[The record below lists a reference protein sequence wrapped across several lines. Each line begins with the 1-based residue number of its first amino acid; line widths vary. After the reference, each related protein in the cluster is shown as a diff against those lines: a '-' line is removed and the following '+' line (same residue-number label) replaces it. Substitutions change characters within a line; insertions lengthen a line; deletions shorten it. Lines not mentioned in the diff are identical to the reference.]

1 MQSRNR
7 MWIGLMLLII
17 VFAFLAAFAP
27 IRGVPKD
34 EGFDVQDK
42 TRYSFAEAVAEDQ
55 EALDDKAQEI
65 RAELAQ
71 VAVEPD
77 YVKFIDAKLL
87 EVKTVALTQESA
99 DADAAKIMQVL
110 EAGYPDVQQI
120 EMPRS
125 PTATE
130 KPVFTLGNFLAIYK
144 PRAQIRLG
152 LDLQGGA
159 HVLLRCV
166 PETTI
171 PFFTPDHQPMA
182 ISQERMEMP
191 VDERPQTTP
200 EGEKIVYP
208 IYTHEQLASLV
219 QDYLISEG
227 VPREGLE
234 VTMAGDNRLVIR
246 TEARDEEESGAQL
259 KLAQAFLERTF
270 PGNIELTVGEMEAVY
285 IVEGTAKKVA
295 NVIERRLYAMSDIRE
310 PIVQTQG
317 DDKIIVELPG
327 VKDPDRVLEILQSTA
342 MLEFRLIPSRYTA
355 PGADSNDY
363 AEWQD
368 TRTNQTVPWEQVLAE
383 SERGFTG
390 RDLQSNAAVA
400 PGDAGQWVVHF
411 ELKKNKKK
419 AFHEFTRRN
428 VGRLMAIV
436 LDSECQM
443 APNIRSAIPGAG
455 IIEGRFSTQE
465 ARDLKLLLNAG
476 ALPVP
481 LEVDT
486 NRTIS
491 PTLGTDS
498 IVRSFWAAAIGFCAV
513 LVFMVGFYR
522 VPGVLATI
530 ALGMYVLL
538 LLAVLTLANA
548 TMTLPGVAAFILSIG
563 MAVDANIIIFERLK
577 EELWSGKVMRTAV
590 EAGFDRAWTAIL
602 DANVTTLIV
611 AAVLYFLGT
620 SLIKSFAVTLF
631 LGVCCSLFTAV
642 TVTRWLVTMVGGSSL
657 GEKRALFGDSTQQ
670 ESS

>member
-1 MQSRNR
+1 
-7 MWIGLMLLII
+7 
-17 VFAFLAAFAP
+17 
-27 IRGVPKD
+27 
-34 EGFDVQDK
+34 
-42 TRYSFAEAVAEDQ
+42 
-55 EALDDKAQEI
+55 
-65 RAELAQ
+65 
-71 VAVEPD
+71 
-77 YVKFIDAKLL
+77 
-87 EVKTVALTQESA
+87 
-99 DADAAKIMQVL
+99 
-110 EAGYPDVQQI
+110 
-120 EMPRS
+120 
-125 PTATE
+125 
-130 KPVFTLGNFLAIYK
+130 
-144 PRAQIRLG
+144 
-152 LDLQGGA
+152 
-159 HVLLRCV
+159 
-166 PETTI
+166 
-171 PFFTPDHQPMA
+171 
-182 ISQERMEMP
+182 
-191 VDERPQTTP
+191 
-200 EGEKIVYP
+200 
-208 IYTHEQLASLV
+208 
-219 QDYLISEG
+219 
-227 VPREGLE
+227 
-234 VTMAGDNRLVIR
+234 
-246 TEARDEEESGAQL
+246 
-259 KLAQAFLERTF
+259 
-270 PGNIELTVGEMEAVY
+270 MEAVY
-285 IVEGTAKKVA
+285 IEPGTAEKVA
-295 NVIERRLYAMSDIRE
+295 NVIQRRLYAMSDIRE

-355 PGADSNDY
+355 PGADSDDY

-411 ELKKNKKK
+411 ELKKDKKK

-436 LDSECQM
+436 LDGECQM

-481 LEVDT
+481 LEIDT

-498 IVRSFWAAAIGFCAV
+498 IIRSFWAAAIGFCAV
-513 LVFMVGFYR
+513 LVFMVVFYR
-522 VPGVLATI
+522 VPGLLATI
-530 ALGMYVLL
+530 ALSIYVLL
-538 LLAVLTLANA
+538 LLAILTLANA

-577 EELWSGKVMRTAV
+577 EELWSGKVIRTAV
-590 EAGFDRAWTAIL
+590 EAGFNRAWTAIL

-620 SLIKSFAVTLF
+620 SIIKSFAVTLF

-642 TVTRWLVTMVGGSSL
+642 TVTRWLVTMVGGTRL
-657 GEKRALFGDSTQQ
+657 GENRALFGDSTHQ
-670 ESS
+670 ESG

>member
-7 MWIGLMLLII
+7 IWIGLILLTV

-27 IRGVPKD
+27 IRAVPKD
-34 EGFDVQDK
+34 EGFDVQDT
-42 TRYSFAEAVAEDQ
+42 TRYSFAEAVAEDDK
-55 EALDDKAQEI
+55 ELETKAQEI
-65 RAELAQ
+65 RAELAKIG
-71 VAVEPD
+71 VEMD

-99 DADAAKIMQVL
+99 DQDAVKIMQVL
-110 EAGYPDVQQI
+110 EAGYPGVEQI

-125 PTATE
+125 ATATE
-130 KPVFTLGNFLAIYK
+130 KPIFEMGNLLAIYK
-144 PRAQIRLG
+144 PRPQIRLG

-171 PFFTPDHQPMA
+171 PFFTPAHQPMA
-182 ISQERMEMP
+182 ISEEQMAMAA
-191 VDERPQTTP
+191 DERPQTTP

-208 IYTHEQLASLV
+208 IYTHEQLSSLV
-219 QDYLISEG
+219 RKYLISEG
-227 VPREGLE
+227 VPEAGLE
-234 VTMAGDNRLVIR
+234 VSLAGDNRLVIR
-246 TEARDEEESGAQL
+246 TEANEEARSEAQL
-259 KLAQAFLERTF
+259 KLAQSFLERTF
-270 PGNIELTVGEMEAVY
+270 PSNIELAVGEMEAVY
-285 IVEGTAKKVA
+285 IEPGTAEKVA
-295 NVIERRLYAMSDIRE
+295 NVIQRRLYAMSDIRE

-355 PGADSNDY
+355 PGADSDDY

-411 ELKKNKKK
+411 ELKKDKKK

-436 LDSECQM
+436 LDGECQM

-481 LEVDT
+481 LEIDT

-498 IVRSFWAAAIGFCAV
+498 IIRSFWAAAIGFCAV
-513 LVFMVGFYR
+513 LVFMVVFYR
-522 VPGVLATI
+522 VPGLLATI
-530 ALGMYVLL
+530 ALSIYVLL
-538 LLAVLTLANA
+538 LLAILTLANA

-577 EELWSGKVMRTAV
+577 EELWSGKVIRTAV

-620 SLIKSFAVTLF
+620 SIIKSFAVTLF

-642 TVTRWLVTMVGGSSL
+642 TVTRWLVTIVGGTRL
-657 GEKRALFGDSTQQ
+657 GENRALFGDTTHQ
-670 ESS
+670 ESG

>member
-1 MQSRNR
+1 MQARNR
-7 MWIGLMLLII
+7 TWIGLMLLII

-34 EGFDVQDK
+34 EGFAVQDK

-55 EALDDKAQEI
+55 EALADKAQEI

-110 EAGYPDVQQI
+110 AAGYPDVQQI
-120 EMPRS
+120 QMPRS
-125 PTATE
+125 ATVTE
-130 KPVFTLGNFLAIYK
+130 KPVFTLGNVLAIYK
-144 PRAQIRLG
+144 PKPQIRLG

-182 ISQERMEMP
+182 ISKERMEMP

-208 IYTHEQLASLV
+208 VYTHEQLASLV

-227 VPREGLE
+227 VPRIGLE

-246 TEARDEEESGAQL
+246 TEARNEDESEAQL

-355 PGADSNDY
+355 PGADSDDY

-411 ELKKNKKK
+411 ELKKDKKK

-436 LDSECQM
+436 LDGECQM

-491 PTLGTDS
+491 PTLGTAS
-498 IVRSFWAAAIGFCAV
+498 IVKSFWAAAIGFCAV
-513 LVFMVGFYR
+513 LVFMIGFYR

-642 TVTRWLVTMVGGSSL
+642 TVTRWLMTIVGGSSL
-657 GEKRALFGDSTQQ
+657 GEKRALFGDSTQH
-670 ESS
+670 EGS

>member
-1 MQSRNR
+1 MRVS
-7 MWIGLMLLII
+7 GGG
-17 VFAFLAAFAP
+17 AGLAAFAP
-27 IRGVPKD
+27 IRAGPKD
-34 EGFDVQDK
+34 EGFDVQDM
-42 TRYSFAEAVAEDQ
+42 TRYSFAEAVAEDA
-55 EALDDKAQEI
+55 EGLEGKEQEI
-65 RAELAQ
+65 RAELAK
-71 VAVEPD
+71 VGVELD
-77 YVKFIDAKLL
+77 HVKFIDAKLL
-87 EVKTVALTQESA
+87 EIKTVALTQESA
-99 DADAAKIMQVL
+99 DEAAAKILQIL
-110 EAGYPDVQQI
+110 EGDYADVQQI

-125 PTATE
+125 ATATE
-130 KPVFTLGNFLAIYK
+130 KPVFTMGNFLAVYK
-144 PRAQIRLG
+144 PKPQIRLG

-171 PFFTPDHQPMA
+171 PFFTPAHQPMA
-182 ISQERMEMP
+182 VSEERMAMP

-208 IYTHEQLASLV
+208 IYTHEQLSSLV
-219 QDYLISEG
+219 RDYLISEG
-227 VPREGLE
+227 VPRLGLE
-234 VTMAGDNRLVIR
+234 VTMAGDNRLVVR
-246 TEARDEEESGAQL
+246 TEARSEDESDAQL

-285 IVEGTAKKVA
+285 VGPGTAEKVA
-295 NVIERRLYAMSDIRE
+295 NVIERRLYQMSDIRE

-327 VKDPDRVLEILQSTA
+327 VKDPDRGLAILQSTA
-342 MLEFRLIPSRYTA
+342 MLEFRLVPSRYTA
-355 PGADSNDY
+355 PGADSDDY
-363 AEWQD
+363 AEWLD
-368 TRTNQTVPWEQVLAE
+368 ETTKETVPWEQVLAE
-383 SERGFTG
+383 SERAFTG
-390 RDLQSNAAVA
+390 RDLQSNSAVA

-411 ELKKNKKK
+411 ELKGDKKK
-419 AFHEFTRRN
+419 AFHEFTRQH
-428 VGRLMAIV
+428 VGYLMAIV
-436 LDSECQM
+436 LDGECQM

-513 LVFMVGFYR
+513 LVFMVAFYR

-530 ALGMYVLL
+530 ALSMYVLL
-538 LLAVLTLANA
+538 LLAILTLANA

-577 EELWSGKVMRTAV
+577 EELWSGKVIRTAV